1 MITNRIKLNFAKCVK
16 TVFFAHS
23 KHRPI
28 ITYFNIK
35 VVAKKSSL
43 LGKQT
48 IHTFFKKHFQPLFI
62 HFFGKHLKM
71 GLCAKNPCPVKMAS
85 LPFDV
90 IAQWSDK
97 QKSDLLHLLQ
107 DAEERV
113 CRQKYEKDEMAARQQ
128 QALEVDKKRK
138 KIDELKKIICELK
151 ETYTKACIDVDYD
164 MIEWAEKQQAAF
176 ERENPELYYI
186 ARDEITRETQ
196 L

>member
-1 MITNRIKLNFAKCVK
+1 
-16 TVFFAHS
+16 
-23 KHRPI
+23 
-28 ITYFNIK
+28 
-35 VVAKKSSL
+35 
-43 LGKQT
+43 
-48 IHTFFKKHFQPLFI
+48 
-62 HFFGKHLKM
+62 M
-71 GLCAKNPCPVKMAS
+71 GLCAKDPFPVKMTS
-85 LPFDV
+85 SPFDV

-97 QKSDLLHLLQ
+97 QKSDLLRLLQ
-107 DAEERV
+107 DADKRV